1 MATDIS
7 YIVAFGGGV
16 ISFASPC
23 VLPLV
28 PAYLSVISGVDIRS
42 VAEERQSQNIKV
54 RQSVNASGSQVVL
67 ADDQDKNGKVQ
78 KATASAEHSL
88 ALGQGLESTAEV
100 SKANQGSPYLQV
112 AKATS
117 LFIVGFTV
125 VFVVLGMT
133 ATALGRSIFQNHIL
147 ISRIGGVLVSAMGLF
162 IIAGSIT
169 SSSIFAR
176 EFRFHANFKRLG
188 TFGPLLAGGA
198 FGFGWTP
205 CIGPIL
211 SSILSIAA
219 SQGSIGK
226 GASLL
231 GVYSLGLGV
240 PFMAMGLGFSKLKTS
255 FDFIKRHVRGLSV
268 ASGTFLLVFGLLLAF
283 DRFSIVTVYLN
294 SFFTSIGLSKLIYL
308 G

>member
-28 PAYLSVISGVDIRS
+28 PAYLSVISGVDIRTVS
-42 VAEERQSQNIKV
+42 ESKQPQPRISNQLVES
-54 RQSVNASGSQVVL
+54 
-67 ADDQDKNGKVQ
+67 
-78 KATASAEHSL
+78 
-88 ALGQGLESTAEV
+88 STAGSNAGITRERDT
-100 SKANQGSPYLQV
+100 STNSGRLTTDQSNSYELAESHYERSPYIQV

-117 LFIVGFTV
+117 LFIVGFTI
-125 VFVVLGMT
+125 VFVILGMT
-133 ATALGRSIFQNHIL
+133 ATAVGRSIFQNHIL
-147 ISRIGGVLVSAMGLF
+147 ISRVGGVLVTLMGLF
-162 IIAGSIT
+162 IILSSLT
-169 SSSIFAR
+169 SNSLLSR
-176 EFRFHANFKRLG
+176 EFRFHSNFKKLG

-240 PFMAMGLGFSKLKTS
+240 PFMAMGLGFSKLKSS
-255 FDFIKRHVRGLSV
+255 FDFIKRHIRGLSMTSGLFLV
-268 ASGTFLLVFGLLLAF
+268 AFGILLAF

>member
-28 PAYLSVISGVDIRS
+28 PAYLSVISGVDIRT
-42 VAEERQSQNIKV
+42 VAEARQAKSSPISDASRLEGQVTSQRV
-54 RQSVNASGSQVVL
+54 EG
-67 ADDQDKNGKVQ
+67 ADPPKTTSM
-78 KATASAEHSL
+78 A
-88 ALGQGLESTAEV
+88 STAVEINV
-100 SKANQGSPYLQV
+100 ANESERAAKLISPYLQV
-112 AKATS
+112 AKSTS
-117 LFIVGFTV
+117 LFVAGFTV
-125 VFVVLGMT
+125 VFVILGMT
-133 ATALGRSIFQNHIL
+133 ATALGRSIFQNHVL
-147 ISRIGGVLVSAMGLF
+147 IGRVGGVLVTVMGLF
-162 IIAGSIT
+162 IIASSLT
-169 SSSIFAR
+169 SNSLLAR
-176 EFRFHANFKRLG
+176 EFRFHSNFKRLG

-240 PFMAMGLGFSKLKTS
+240 PFMAMGLGFSKLKSS
-255 FDFIKRHVRGLSV
+255 FDFVKRHLRGLSI
-268 ASGTFLLVFGLLLAF
+268 ASGLFLVAFGLLLAF

>member
-28 PAYLSVISGVDIRS
+28 PAYLSVISGVDIRTVSESKQHQRKPQSSNQLVESSKTSSS
-42 VAEERQSQNIKV
+42 VGVTGERDTSTD
-54 RQSVNASGSQVVL
+54 SGHL
-67 ADDQDKNGKVQ
+67 ATDYFNTDE
-78 KATASAEHSL
+78 SAETSY
-88 ALGQGLESTAEV
+88 ER
-100 SKANQGSPYLQV
+100 SPYVQV

-117 LFIVGFTV
+117 LFIVGFTI
-125 VFVVLGMT
+125 VFVILGMT
-133 ATALGRSIFQNHIL
+133 ATAVGRSIFQNHIL
-147 ISRIGGVLVSAMGLF
+147 ISRVGGVLVVLMGLF
-162 IIAGSIT
+162 IIL
-169 SSSIFAR
+169 SSFASNSLISR
-176 EFRFHANFKRLG
+176 EFRFHSNFKKLG
-188 TFGPLLAGGA
+188 AFGPLLAGGA

-240 PFMAMGLGFSKLKTS
+240 PFMAMGLGFSKLKSS
-255 FDFIKRHVRGLSV
+255 FDFIKRHVRGLSLTSGLFLV
-268 ASGTFLLVFGLLLAF
+268 AFGLLLAF

>member
-28 PAYLSVISGVDIRS
+28 PAYLSVISGVDIRNVS
-42 VAEERQSQNIKV
+42 P
-54 RQSVNASGSQVVL
+54 SGKLNRTNS
-67 ADDQDKNGKVQ
+67 
-78 KATASAEHSL
+78 TASSN
-88 ALGQGLESTAEV
+88 SRTPTASPSIVTDQTSERSGEV
-100 SKANQGSPYLQV
+100 TVIANEEAQPRGVSGVRSEGSPYAQV

-117 LFIVGFTV
+117 LFIIGFTI
-125 VFVVLGMT
+125 VFVILGMT
-133 ATALGRSIFQNHIL
+133 ATAIGRSIFQDHVL
-147 ISRIGGVLVSAMGLF
+147 ISRIGGVLVTVMGLF
-162 IIAGSIT
+162 IIASSLT
-169 SSSIFAR
+169 SNSLLSR
-176 EFRFHANFKRLG
+176 EFRFHSNFKKLG
-188 TFGPLLAGGA
+188 TFGPLIAGGA

-240 PFMAMGLGFSKLKTS
+240 PFMAMGLGFSKLKSS
-255 FDFIKRHVRGLSV
+255 FDFVKRHVRGLSV
-268 ASGTFLLVFGLLLAF
+268 TSGLFLVAFGLLLAF